1 MNLLCIS
8 KIDQIRPQSVRS
20 TTNRDRLVPIPWI
33 CTPKPKSPYTLA
45 PEERI
50 EVGNGGA
57 HLANRL
63 ASAAS
68 FVVGRLELRHAL
80 RRRRPGVPPRGGR
93 NPERTRLELRHA
105 LRRRRP
111 GVPPRVEAQVPNAL
125 AWSSATR
132 FVVAGLE
139 SRRAWRSPERT
150 RLELRHAPACSSL
163 LGRRLEASALPRGR
177 ASAILHFLSPRIH
190 FARPVCTLDWR
201 RCLTLQCTRPRHFAF
216 AWQVAAP
223 VGVSLI

>member
-111 GVPPRVEAQVPNAL
+111 GVPPRVE
-125 AWSSATR
+125 
-132 FVVAGLE
+132 E
-139 SRRAWRSPERT
+139 SRTHSPRAPPRT
-150 RLELRHAPACSSL
+150 RLFFSPGSTVGGQCFASRPSECYFALSLTSDSFCTPGMHARLETMPHATVHPTQAFCLCMAGCSAGWSQPNIDYIVLSL
-163 LGRRLEASALPRGR
+163 L
-177 ASAILHFLSPRIH
+177 IF
-190 FARPVCTLDWR
+190 
-201 RCLTLQCTRPRHFAF
+201 
-216 AWQVAAP
+216 
-223 VGVSLI
+223 